1 MVYEAL
7 EWSAEKPYRRILY
20 RTYDDD
26 DGYNDDYDD
35 DGDDVD
41 DVDDSIVRRV
51 VRTYQLYQMRR
62 LD

>member
-7 EWSAEKPYRRILY
+7 GWSAEKPYRRNLY
-20 RTYDDD
+20 RMYDD
-26 DGYNDDYDD
+26 DGYNDDYD
-35 DGDDVD
+35 DDVD